1 MTAISVTAYRAAILD
16 SLGDPAELGI
26 ENSYRYFEDGLVIV
40 EEGKIRA
47 LGNASELLH
56 TLPAEV
62 PVQQY
67 ENALIIPGFID
78 THIHYPQIG
87 MIASYGEQLLDWLEN
102 YTFPAEEKFVDKQHA
117 REVSEIFLTELLRN
131 GTTTALVFGT
141 VHPESVDA
149 FFSCAEQK
157 NLRMIA
163 GKVMMD
169 RNAPPSLIDTPDSS
183 YRDSKELIERWHGK
197 GRLHYA
203 VTPRFA
209 PTSTPEQLA
218 IAGKLL
224 TEYDD
229 LYMHTHLSENKN
241 EIAWVKELFPE
252 QTGYLDVYDHHK
264 LLGKRSVF
272 AHGVHLCEDE
282 CQRLADTDS
291 AIAFCPTSN
300 LFLGSGLFNL
310 PQAEQYKIKVGMGTD
325 VGAGTSFSMLQTLN
339 EAYKVM
345 QLQGKKLH
353 PFKSFYLATLGGAQA
368 LALDQ
373 HIGNLEPGTD
383 ADFVVLDYHATPL
396 LKYRM
401 AQASS
406 LEERL
411 FVMMTLGDD
420 RAVKHTFAMG
430 QPVHSRDTPQKNA
443 PQSV

>member
-1 MTAISVTAYRAAILD
+1 MTPISVTAYRSAILD

-26 ENSYRYFEDGLVIV
+26 ENSYRYFEDGLMII
-40 EEGKIRA
+40 EEGKIKA
-47 LGNASELLH
+47 LGKASELLH

-67 ENALIIPGFID
+67 DNALIIPGFID

-102 YTFPAEEKFVDKQHA
+102 YTFPAEEKFADKQHA
-117 REVSEIFLTELLRN
+117 REVSEAFLTELLRN

-169 RNAPPSLIDTPDSS
+169 RNAPQSLTDTPDSS
-183 YRDSKELIERWHGK
+183 YRDSKALIERWHGK

-229 LYMHTHLSENKN
+229 LYMHTHLSENQN

-345 QLQGKKLH
+345 LLQGKKLH

-401 AQASS
+401 TQASS

-430 QPVHSRDTPQKNA
+430 QPVHSRD
-443 PQSV
+443 